1 MSNTIELAKSFVPKL
16 DECYR
21 LASLTSVLDGAPE
34 LAKQGANANELIIPM
49 MSMDGLADYSRNG
62 GYVQGGVTMTNET
75 VKCNF
80 DRGRRFDVD
89 VMDDLET
96 AGLAFGRLSAQFIRD
111 KVVPELDAFRFASYC
126 GISGVTKKEET
137 LADGAA
143 TVAALSAAVTAMD
156 DEEVTATGSE
166 YVAKLTDRAIS
177 YYAEVERR
185 FTEMNGVLD
194 DAATAEAADTGDN
207 LWSTN
212 GDLYTAN
219 GISKTSLQTYLL
231 NAQKAKALLKMTY
244 GPDGTTPVAEDE
256 YTDFVNNDCY
266 YIEAVQFPLVDYS
279 TYSMADDD
287 QKAAIMAT
295 AESCMA
301 ELNTTATA
309 ETASNSALYTAAMTY
324 VPQAMAA
331 MGSSL
336 DASQAV
342 YYAASQLYTP
352 DDLSSYGSDEY
363 NNLTDPLDEA
373 GLNHWTT
380 INLGTTILVAR
391 KIDPFKTYTVDELN
405 SMYDLLS
412 SMKSTDIQSELY
424 AAGAA
429 LEHNLNSSALNTY
442 SASKIKKNV

>member
-1 MSNTIELAKSFVPKL
+1 MRSIKTKLFSLAMAVSMVLALAGCAMSTPSTVGSIGGIEIPAGIYLLAQYNSYNTAANAAELA
-16 DECYR
+16 
-21 LASLTSVLDGAPE
+21 TG
-34 LAKQGANANELIIPM
+34 
-49 MSMDGLADYSRNG
+49 
-62 GYVQGGVTMTNET
+62 
-75 VKCNF
+75 
-80 DRGRRFDVD
+80 
-89 VMDDLET
+89 ET
-96 AGLAFGRLSAQFIRD
+96 ASDVKAVL
-111 KVVPELDAFRFASYC
+111 K
-126 GISGVTKKEET
+126 
-137 LADGAA
+137 A
-143 TVAALSAAVTAMD
+143 TCTGTIG
-156 DEEVTATGSE
+156 DEKVTATGSE

-194 DAATAEAADTGDN
+194 DAATAEAADSADS
-207 LWSTN
+207 LWSTS

-231 NAQKAKALLKMTY
+231 NAQKAKALLNMTY

-373 GLNHWTT
+373 GLNNWTT

-412 SMKSTDIQSELY
+412 SMKSTDIQSDLY

>member
-1 MSNTIELAKSFVPKL
+1 MRSIKTKLFSLAMAVSMVLALAGCAMSTPSTVGSIGGIEIPAGIYLLAQYNSYNTAANAAELA
-16 DECYR
+16 
-21 LASLTSVLDGAPE
+21 TG
-34 LAKQGANANELIIPM
+34 
-49 MSMDGLADYSRNG
+49 
-62 GYVQGGVTMTNET
+62 
-75 VKCNF
+75 
-80 DRGRRFDVD
+80 
-89 VMDDLET
+89 ET
-96 AGLAFGRLSAQFIRD
+96 ASDVKAVL
-111 KVVPELDAFRFASYC
+111 K
-126 GISGVTKKEET
+126 
-137 LADGAA
+137 A
-143 TVAALSAAVTAMD
+143 TCTGTIG
-156 DEEVTATGSE
+156 DEEVTTTGSE

-185 FTEMNGVLD
+185 FTEMNGVLN
-194 DAATAEAADTGDN
+194 DAATAEAADTADS

-231 NAQKAKALLKMTY
+231 NAQKAKALLNMTY
-244 GPDGTTPVAEDE
+244 GPDGTTPVAKDE

-412 SMKSTDIQSELY
+412 SMKSTDIQSDLY

>member
-1 MSNTIELAKSFVPKL
+1 MRSIKTKLFSLAMAVSMVLALAGCAMSTPSTVGSIGGIEIPAGIYLLAQYNSYNTAANAAELA
-16 DECYR
+16 
-21 LASLTSVLDGAPE
+21 TG
-34 LAKQGANANELIIPM
+34 
-49 MSMDGLADYSRNG
+49 
-62 GYVQGGVTMTNET
+62 
-75 VKCNF
+75 
-80 DRGRRFDVD
+80 
-89 VMDDLET
+89 ET
-96 AGLAFGRLSAQFIRD
+96 ASDVKAVL
-111 KVVPELDAFRFASYC
+111 K
-126 GISGVTKKEET
+126 
-137 LADGAA
+137 A
-143 TVAALSAAVTAMD
+143 TCTGTIG
-156 DEEVTATGSE
+156 DEKVTATGSE

-194 DAATAEAADTGDN
+194 DAATAEAADTADN

-412 SMKSTDIQSELY
+412 SMKSTDLQSELY

>member
-1 MSNTIELAKSFVPKL
+1 MRSIKTKLFSLAMAVSMVLALAGCAMSTPSTVGSIGGIEIPAGIYLLAQYNSYNTAANAAELA
-16 DECYR
+16 
-21 LASLTSVLDGAPE
+21 TG
-34 LAKQGANANELIIPM
+34 
-49 MSMDGLADYSRNG
+49 
-62 GYVQGGVTMTNET
+62 
-75 VKCNF
+75 
-80 DRGRRFDVD
+80 
-89 VMDDLET
+89 ET
-96 AGLAFGRLSAQFIRD
+96 ASDVKAVL
-111 KVVPELDAFRFASYC
+111 K
-126 GISGVTKKEET
+126 
-137 LADGAA
+137 AA
-143 TVAALSAAVTAMD
+143 CTGTIG

-194 DAATAEAADTGDN
+194 DAATAEAADTADN

-412 SMKSTDIQSELY
+412 SMKSTDVQSELY

-429 LEHNLNSSALNTY
+429 LGHNLNSSALNTY

>member
-1 MSNTIELAKSFVPKL
+1 MRSIKTKLFSLAMAVSMVLALAGCAMSTPSTVGSIGGIEIPAGIYLLAQYNSYNTAANAAELA
-16 DECYR
+16 
-21 LASLTSVLDGAPE
+21 TG
-34 LAKQGANANELIIPM
+34 
-49 MSMDGLADYSRNG
+49 
-62 GYVQGGVTMTNET
+62 
-75 VKCNF
+75 
-80 DRGRRFDVD
+80 
-89 VMDDLET
+89 ET
-96 AGLAFGRLSAQFIRD
+96 ASDVKAVL
-111 KVVPELDAFRFASYC
+111 K
-126 GISGVTKKEET
+126 
-137 LADGAA
+137 A
-143 TVAALSAAVTAMD
+143 TCTGTIG

-185 FTEMNGVLD
+185 FTEMNGVLN
-194 DAATAEAADTGDN
+194 DAATAEAADTADS

-336 DASQAV
+336 DVSQAV

>member
-1 MSNTIELAKSFVPKL
+1 MRSIKTKLFSLAMAVSMVLALAGCAMSTPSTVGSIGGIEIPAGIYLLAQYNSYNTAANAAELA
-16 DECYR
+16 
-21 LASLTSVLDGAPE
+21 TG
-34 LAKQGANANELIIPM
+34 
-49 MSMDGLADYSRNG
+49 
-62 GYVQGGVTMTNET
+62 
-75 VKCNF
+75 
-80 DRGRRFDVD
+80 
-89 VMDDLET
+89 ET
-96 AGLAFGRLSAQFIRD
+96 ASDVKAVL
-111 KVVPELDAFRFASYC
+111 K
-126 GISGVTKKEET
+126 
-137 LADGAA
+137 A
-143 TVAALSAAVTAMD
+143 TCTGTIG

-185 FTEMNGVLD
+185 FTEMNGVLN
-194 DAATAEAADTGDN
+194 DAATAEAADTADS

-336 DASQAV
+336 DVSQAV

-412 SMKSTDIQSELY
+412 SMKSTDIQSDLY

-429 LEHNLNSSALNTY
+429 LEHNLNNSALNTY